1 MALLQRV
8 IVMVSNLRTLQALSL
23 RPVKNH
29 DG

>member
-8 IVMVSNLRTLQALSL
+8 IVMVSNLRTLHALSL
-23 RPVKNH
+23 RPAKNH